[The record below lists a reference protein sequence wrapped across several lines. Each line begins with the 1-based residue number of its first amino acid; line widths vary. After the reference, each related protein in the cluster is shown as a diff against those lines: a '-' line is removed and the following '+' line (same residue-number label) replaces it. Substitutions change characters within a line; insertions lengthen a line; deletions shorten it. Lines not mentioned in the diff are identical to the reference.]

1 MKKPY
6 KFARIGAGSATVLD
20 RASGEKVGRVRYREE
35 RWNLRRVYVY
45 RLWEAYSPDGH
56 KVTEAATRADAA
68 QALWNLTK
76 AAA

>member
-35 RWNLRRVYVY
+35 RWNLRRVYVS
-45 RLWEAYSPDGH
+45 RLWGGCTREGH
-56 KVTEAATRADAA
+56 KVT
-68 QALWNLTK
+68 
-76 AAA
+76 